1 MAKALNVNPNRMEL
15 SRLKRQLVVAKRG
28 HKLLKDKQDALVKEF
43 LVRARSTYELRL
55 SVEKE
60 LGECYGGF
68 LLARAQTLPQVLEQ
82 TLMAA
87 SGDLRVN
94 VEYRNVMSVR
104 VPEYELP
111 EQHSE
116 LNYGL
121 AASPG
126 SLDVAL
132 EKFLAVMPKLVH
144 LAAEEKAVRAMA
156 LEIERTRRRL
166 PQSRAHHR
174 GDGGVL
180 TPHARIYRDTAQ
192 IKPANLSAA
201 ALTSFALTC
210 TLFASCPYLA
220 QRSAV

>member
-43 LVRARSTYELRL
+43 LVRARSTYELRQ
-55 SVEKE
+55 SVEAE

-94 VEYRNVMSVR
+94 VEYKNVMSVR
-104 VPEYELP
+104 VPEYEFP
-111 EQHSE
+111 EQRSE

-121 AASPG
+121 ASSPA

-132 EKFLAVMPKLVH
+132 EKFLAVMPKLVR

-156 LEIERTRRRL
+156 LEIERTRRRVNAL
-166 PQSRAHHR
+166 EHVMIPSFSEAIRSISMKLEEMERSTLSRLM
-174 GDGGVL
+174 V
-180 TPHARIYRDTAQ
+180 
-192 IKPANLSAA
+192 IKEIVRNH
-201 ALTSFALTC
+201 
-210 TLFASCPYLA
+210 
-220 QRSAV
+220 

>member
-94 VEYRNVMSVR
+94 VEYRNVI
-104 VPEYELP
+104 ELP
-111 EQHSE
+111 EQQSE

-156 LEIERTRRRL
+156 LEIERTRRRVNAL
-166 PQSRAHHR
+166 EHVMIPSFTEAIRSISMKLEEMERSTLSRLM
-174 GDGGVL
+174 V
-180 TPHARIYRDTAQ
+180 
-192 IKPANLSAA
+192 IKEIVRNH
-201 ALTSFALTC
+201 
-210 TLFASCPYLA
+210 
-220 QRSAV
+220 

>member
-15 SRLKRQLVVAKRG
+15 SRLKRQLIVAKRG

-82 TLMAA
+82 TLMSA

-156 LEIERTRRRL
+156 LEIERTRRRVNAL
-166 PQSRAHHR
+166 EHVMIPSFTEAIRSISMKLEEMERSTLSRLM
-174 GDGGVL
+174 V
-180 TPHARIYRDTAQ
+180 
-192 IKPANLSAA
+192 IKEIVRNH
-201 ALTSFALTC
+201 
-210 TLFASCPYLA
+210 
-220 QRSAV
+220 

>member
-111 EQHSE
+111 EQQSE

-156 LEIERTRRRL
+156 LEIERTLDEARRDGTLDAEQAHGHQGNSQKPLKAPRFFRTARF
-166 PQSRAHHR
+166 RAR
-174 GDGGVL
+174 RFSMPSGV
-180 TPHARIYRDTAQ
+180 
-192 IKPANLSAA
+192 
-201 ALTSFALTC
+201 
-210 TLFASCPYLA
+210 
-220 QRSAV
+220 